1 MDLDAYLRFVFAL
14 VFVISLIG
22 VLAFAMKRYGPGG
35 RMMRKVGGRRRLSV
49 VEMTPLDGKRRLVLV
64 RRDDREHLLVVG
76 ATGETVV
83 ERGIPVPDHGEARN
97 GKDNGADRPQPDN
110 AGAPAST
117 PAAPTADTL
126 P

>member
-22 VLAFAMKRYGPGG
+22 VLAFAMKRYGQGG
-35 RMMRKVGGRRRLSV
+35 RMMRKLGGRRRLSV

-83 ERGIPVPDHGEARN
+83 ERGIPVSDHGEAGN
-97 GKDNGADRPQPDN
+97 GKDDGVGRPEPDD
-110 AGAPAST
+110 AGAAEATPVA
-117 PAAPTADTL
+117 PAADAMP
-126 P
+126 

>member
-1 MDLDAYLRFVFAL
+1 MDLDAYLRFIFAL
-14 VFVISLIG
+14 AFVIALIG
-22 VLAFAMKRYGPGG
+22 MLAFAMKRYGQGG

-49 VEMTPLDGKRRLVLV
+49 VEMTPLDGKRRLVLI

-83 ERGIPVPDHGEARN
+83 ECGIPVPDHVEAGN
-97 GKDNGADRPQPDN
+97 GKSNGADRPEPDDG
-110 AGAPAST
+110 GAPESA
-117 PAAPTADTL
+117 PAATTADVN

>member
-22 VLAFAMKRYGPGG
+22 VLAFAMKRYGLGG

-83 ERGIPVPDHGEARN
+83 ERGIPVSDHGEAGN
-97 GKDNGADRPQPDN
+97 GKDDGADRPEPESTPV
-110 AGAPAST
+110 APA
-117 PAAPTADTL
+117 ADVL

>member
-1 MDLDAYLRFVFAL
+1 MELDAYLRFVFAL
-14 VFVISLIG
+14 AFVIALIG
-22 VLAFAMKRYGPGG
+22 LLAFAMKRYGLGG

-83 ERGIPVPDHGEARN
+83 ESGIPVPDHGEAGN
-97 GKDNGADRPQPDN
+97 GKDNGADRPQANDG
-110 AGAPAST
+110 GAPES
-117 PAAPTADTL
+117 APVATTADVN

>member
-14 VFVISLIG
+14 AFVIALIG
-22 VLAFAMKRYGPGG
+22 LLAFAMKRYGLGG

-83 ERGIPVPDHGEARN
+83 ERGIPVPDHVEAGN
-97 GKDNGADRPQPDN
+97 GRDNGRPEPDDIG
-110 AGAPAST
+110 ATEPAPAAAAVDPT
-117 PAAPTADTL
+117 P
-126 P
+126 

>member
-14 VFVISLIG
+14 AFVIALIG
-22 VLAFAMKRYGPGG
+22 LLAFAMKRYGLGG

-49 VEMTPLDGKRRLVLV
+49 VEMMPLDGKRRLVLV

-83 ERGIPVPDHGEARN
+83 ERGIPVSDHGEAGN
-97 GKDNGADRPQPDN
+97 GKDDGADRPEPDD
-110 AGAPAST
+110 AGALEST
-117 PAAPTADTL
+117 PVAPAAEVL

>member
-14 VFVISLIG
+14 AFVIALIG
-22 VLAFAMKRYGPGG
+22 LLAFAMKRYGMGG
-35 RMMRKVGGRRRLSV
+35 RMVRTMGGRRRLSV
-49 VEMTPLDGKRRLVLV
+49 VEIAPLDGKRRLVLV

-83 ERGIPVPDHGEARN
+83 ERGIVVPGHGAAGN
-97 GKDNGADRPQPDN
+97 GEDGGADRVQADA
-110 AGAPAST
+110 AGAPA
-117 PAAPTADTL
+117 PVADADAL